1 MYRSRHLASACALL
15 FICPALRAQE
25 QCGVEVKLL
34 LAPEAIQAA
43 IPALGAKHKSL
54 THIYFFDTD
63 RLELLSQGVILRL
76 RTGVEAE
83 LTVKIRHPQG
93 KAFSDPSGGHEKFKC
108 EVDFVGG
115 GGIPSYSL
123 QSSYAERQVPDTG
136 EGLFQSLSDPQ
147 KELLKEAQVSI
158 DWSRV
163 RRIADIQS
171 TAWRSKSVPGF
182 DKLEL
187 ELWQFSGGQ
196 VLELS
201 TRGASGEGPSI
212 ADALRKLAGSTG
224 LSLNSSQLPKTS
236 TVLQELT
243 HATVH

>member
-1 MYRSRHLASACALL
+1 MNRLRYLAGACALL
-15 FICPALRAQE
+15 FVCPVSRAQE

-34 LAPEAIQAA
+34 LAPAGIQAA
-43 IPALGAKHKSL
+43 IPALRAKNKSL

-63 RLELLSQGVILRL
+63 RLDLSSQGVIVRL
-76 RTGVEAE
+76 RQSSDAE
-83 LTVKIRHPQG
+83 ITIKIRHPQG
-93 KAFSDPSGGHEKFKC
+93 KAFSDPSGGQEKFKC

-115 GGIPSYSL
+115 QGIPSYSL
-123 QSSYAERQVPDTG
+123 QTGYAKRQVPDKG
-136 EGLFQSLSDPQ
+136 ADLFQSLSDPQ

-163 RRIADIQS
+163 KRIADIES

-182 DKLEL
+182 DKLDL
-187 ELWQFSGGQ
+187 ELWQFPAGQ

-201 TRGASGEGPSI
+201 TRGAPGEGPSI
-212 ADALRKLAGSTG
+212 ADALRKLADSKG

-236 TVLQELT
+236 TVLQAIT
-243 HATVH
+243 HAGVR